1 VYYFEG
7 KVLEVATRW
16 ICTFGLHSRRWK
28 EKKTTIWDSYLWRG
42 EGNLWCNL
50 EEMMVTMITTIM
62 AVMVAVMKLKRASE
76 K

>member
-28 EKKTTIWDSYLWRG
+28 DKKR
-42 EGNLWCNL
+42 
-50 EEMMVTMITTIM
+50 
-62 AVMVAVMKLKRASE
+62 KQSE
-76 K
+76 KATSEGEKAICGVT

>member
-1 VYYFEG
+1 M
-7 KVLEVATRW
+7 
-16 ICTFGLHSRRWK
+16 
-28 EKKTTIWDSYLWRG
+28 
-42 EGNLWCNL
+42 WCNL